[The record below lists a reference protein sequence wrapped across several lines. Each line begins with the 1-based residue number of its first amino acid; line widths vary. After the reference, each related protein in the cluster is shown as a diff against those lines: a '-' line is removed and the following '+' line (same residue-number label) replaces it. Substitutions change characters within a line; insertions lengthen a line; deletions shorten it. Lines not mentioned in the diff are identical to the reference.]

1 MTIVLKI
8 KNRLTVDEDKGEPG
22 KDKDK
27 QTVAI
32 FDFEYNRDT
41 GHRKRRRWGRAIEI
55 SCDKDEYQ
63 DNCLSAGNW
72 PSGLGE
78 VEAGGTS
85 RSEQRL
91 LSGTFI

>member
-1 MTIVLKI
+1 MTIVLII

-41 GHRKRRRWGRAIEI
+41 GHRKRRR
-55 SCDKDEYQ
+55 
-63 DNCLSAGNW
+63 
-72 PSGLGE
+72 
-78 VEAGGTS
+78 
-85 RSEQRL
+85 
-91 LSGTFI
+91 